1 MADLAEIS
9 GGISEDDFK
18 KGMRELAA
26 AVNIITVAHNG
37 TQDGLTATA
46 ACSVSAVPPQLL
58 ICVNRDAGGHD
69 LLQQSGKFALNVLA
83 RDQEDVAMRF
93 AGMDGADRSER
104 FNLGNWSKLVTG
116 TPVLDG
122 ALVNFDCEV
131 AEQIEAGTHSIFIG
145 HIIASRTADK
155 DGAPLLYG
163 DGQFTGLATRE

>member
-1 MADLAEIS
+1 MADLA
-9 GGISEDDFK
+9 GISEDDFK

-37 TQDGLTATA
+37 SQDGLTATA
-46 ACSVSAVPPQLL
+46 ACSVSAEPPQLL
-58 ICVNRDAGGHD
+58 ICVNSDAGGHN
-69 LLQQSGKFALNVLA
+69 LIQESGKFALNVLA
-83 RDQEDVAMRF
+83 RDQEAVAMRF

-104 FNLGNWSKLVTG
+104 FGLGSWSELVTG

-131 AEQIEAGTHSIFIG
+131 AEQITAGSHSIFIG
-145 HIIASRTADK
+145 HIVASRTADQ